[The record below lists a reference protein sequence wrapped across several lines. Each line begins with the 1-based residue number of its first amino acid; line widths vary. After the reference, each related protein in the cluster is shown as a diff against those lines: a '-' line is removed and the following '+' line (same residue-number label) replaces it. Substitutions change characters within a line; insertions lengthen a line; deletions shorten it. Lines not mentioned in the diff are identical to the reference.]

1 MSTTVT
7 FEHFVGKTLIK
18 IESAVAE
25 QTKKCAFFFF
35 FPKHSA
41 SGHLPPGYL
50 KGYLKTHFE
59 FSFGINISF
68 IYSNSP

>member
-35 FPKHSA
+35 FPQ
-41 SGHLPPGYL
+41 
-50 KGYLKTHFE
+50 
-59 FSFGINISF
+59 NILQAA
-68 IYSNSP
+68 IYHRQRDI

>member
-35 FPKHSA
+35 SQ
-41 SGHLPPGYL
+41 
-50 KGYLKTHFE
+50 
-59 FSFGINISF
+59 NILQAA
-68 IYSNSP
+68 IYHRQRDI

>member
-7 FEHFVGKTLIK
+7 FEHFVGKTLIE

-25 QTKKCAFFFF
+25 QTKKCAFFFLS
-35 FPKHSA
+35 KYSA
-41 SGHLPPGYL
+41 SGDLPSSNGYL
-50 KGYLKTHFE
+50 KAHFE
-59 FSFGINISF
+59 FSFEINTSF